1 MNELDLDGVDRDAIA
16 TANAQVD
23 AMTPHERAARRAQVV
38 GDIARLDGFARRS
51 RSQQAQLD
59 GLQEEFSALLA
70 ADAEAEVDRARRRDH
85 VARAALVPSNCE
97 AGSYEGAAAAVG
109 SSGRQR
115 GSSAD
120 PTLLARHRT
129 AAYDGIARAETLGH
143 LGSDELLRRADS
155 ALEILSA
162 RGVPDEGVARL
173 AEMLEEPDREEWGA
187 LYPAAVAERKHAAA
201 QTLAL
206 SDPAYRS
213 AFAKV
218 IRSPLHFS
226 LDLTDEER
234 YAMARTR
241 AFVRDVAGDSRD
253 WQTAPMGDYSAR
265 AALSLT
271 GANGGFLV
279 PFTLDPAIM
288 LTNAGSANPWRAWA
302 TIKQTT
308 TNDWNGVSSAGVTAA
323 WLAEGIESADNTP
336 TVAQTKITPAKA
348 AAYVYGSYE
357 VLDDSDFAEQ
367 LPMILADAKDRLE
380 ETAFATG
387 SGSGQPFGAVTRATA
402 TALGGG
408 AITAAGVYSLHQALP
423 ARFRLANGRP
433 GWFGNVVPLD
443 ALRQLP
449 VFTGSQSPMLAGTT
463 MAPFGEPA
471 YESSSMDGVIST
483 GGHKVLLYGDGGSYL
498 IVDRIGMTLVYDPVV
513 KGVTNQRP
521 TGQAGWYGFWRVGA
535 DSSVAGASTALRTL
549 SLT

>member
-1 MNELDLDGVDRDAIA
+1 MNELDLDGVDLDAA
-16 TANAQVD
+16 AAANARAD
-23 AMTPHERAARRAQVV
+23 AMTPHERASRRRVV
-38 GDIARLDGFARRS
+38 VDAIARLEDFTRRS
-51 RSQQAQLD
+51 RSQQEELD
-59 GLQEEFSALLA
+59 GLQSEYASILT
-70 ADAEAEVDRARRRDH
+70 ADAEAEVDRARRRDY
-85 VARAALVPSNCE
+85 VARAALVPGNCE
-97 AGSYEGAAAAVG
+97 AGSGGVAAVG
-109 SSGRQR
+109 SSGRR
-115 GSSAD
+115 TGSGPD
-120 PTLLARHRT
+120 PTVLARHRQV
-129 AAYDGIARAETLGH
+129 AFDGITRMESLTR
-143 LGSDELLRRADS
+143 LGSDDLLRRADS

-173 AEMLEEPDREEWGA
+173 AEMLAEPDRDEWGG
-187 LYPAAVAERKHAAA
+187 LYPAAVRERQHAAA

-213 AFAKV
+213 AFDKV

-241 AFVRDVAGDSRD
+241 SFTRDLAGDQRD

-323 WLAEGIESADNTP
+323 WLAEGIESADNSP

-348 AAYVYGSYE
+348 SAWVYGSYE
-357 VLDDSDFAEQ
+357 VLEDSDFASQ
-367 LPMILADAKDRLE
+367 LPGLLGDAKDRLE
-380 ETAFATG
+380 ETAFAVGT
-387 SGSGQPFGAVTRATA
+387 GSGQPFGAVTRATA

-408 AITAAGVYSLHQALP
+408 VITAAGVYSLHQALP
-423 ARFRLANGRP
+423 ARFRSGLSRP
-433 GWFGNVVPLD
+433 AWFGNVVPLD

-449 VFTGSQSPMLAGTT
+449 VFTGSQSPMLAGMT
-463 MAPFGEPA
+463 MQPFGEPA
-471 YESSSMDGVIST
+471 YESSSMDAVVGT
-483 GGHKVLLYGDGGSYL
+483 GGHKTLVYGDGGSYL
-498 IVDRIGMTLVYDPVV
+498 IVDRIGMTLVYDPIV

-521 TGQAGWYGFWRVGA
+521 TGQAGWFGFWRVGA
-535 DSSVAGASTALRTL
+535 DSSVAGTSTALRTL